1 MRNVCAAVLAF
12 GVLSVAIVSSQQPP
26 PAAPARRTP
35 RGPSRSR
42 TATCT
47 PEPEGPKQIPGSTK
61 TYTTKEIDDLANAVD
76 WFPNDHPPAPSI
88 VLKGHGDALAC
99 GVCHLM
105 NGAGHPESASLAG
118 LNAEYI
124 KRQMADFKSGVRSE
138 PNRMNK
144 IAQALSD
151 DEINQAA
158 EWFAKLPP
166 VAGWTKVTEA
176 VDGARRRSSA
186 AAACASRCRP
196 AAPNRSAPASSRCP
210 QDTSRA
216 IKRDIHSGFVAYVP
230 PGSVKRGETLV
241 KTGGAGKTIA
251 CTTCH
256 GDTLQGLGSVP
267 RIAGLHPIYIARQI
281 YSFKD
286 GDRHGLEVGAD
297 EEAGRET
304 DGRGHPRDRGVCGW
318 DELSGCGFR
327 LRGSTADSRGT
338 RPT

>member
-1 MRNVCAAVLAF
+1 MTMKNARRARLQPRHVTAVALAL
-12 GVLSVAIVSSQQPP
+12 GLLSVAVVSSQQQAP
-26 PAAPARRTP
+26 PAAAGGKDLSWAFPVKN
-35 RGPSRSR
+35 GDL
-42 TATCT
+42 T

-61 TYTTKEIDDLANAVD
+61 SYTTKEIDDLANAVD

-124 KRQMADFKSGVRSE
+124 KRQMADFKSGVRNE

-151 DEINQAA
+151 EEIDQAA

-166 VAGWTKVTEA
+166 VADWTKVTEA
-176 VDGARRRSSA
+176 GTVAKTFVGGGRMRFAL
-186 AAACASRCRP
+186 P
-196 AAPNRSAPASSRCP
+196 AGGTEPIGTRIITLP
-210 QDTSRA
+210 QDQGRA
-216 IKRDIHSGFVAYVP
+216 IKRDIHSGFIAHVP

-241 KTGGAGKTIA
+241 KTGGAGKTTA
-251 CTTCH
+251 CGICH
-256 GDTLQGLGSVP
+256 GDALQGLGSIP
-267 RIAGLHPIYIARQI
+267 RLAGLHPIYVARQL

-286 GDRHGLEVGAD
+286 GNRHGLEAAVMKKPVEKLTDADIIAIAAYVG
-297 EEAGRET
+297 G
-304 DGRGHPRDRGVCGW
+304 
-318 DELSGCGFR
+318 LK
-327 LRGSTADSRGT
+327 
-338 RPT
+338 

>member
-1 MRNVCAAVLAF
+1 VLAF

-26 PAAPARRTP
+26 PAAPARDP
-35 RGPSRSR
+35 AWAFPVKNGDL
-42 TATCT
+42 T

-61 TYTTKEIDDLANAVD
+61 SYTTKEIDDLNNAVD
-76 WFPNDHPPAPSI
+76 WFPNDHPPAPAI

-151 DEINQAA
+151 EEINQAA

-166 VAGWTKVTEA
+166 VAGWTKVTESSTVAKTFVGGGRMRFA
-176 VDGARRRSSA
+176 VPAGGTEPIG
-186 AAACASRCRP
+186 SRIITL
-196 AAPNRSAPASSRCP
+196 P

-216 IKRDIHSGFVAYVP
+216 IKRDIHSGFVAHVP
-230 PGSVKRGETLV
+230 PGSLKRGETLV
-241 KTGGAGKTIA
+241 KTGGAGKTVA

-281 YSFKD
+281 YSFKA
-286 GDRHGLEVGAD
+286 GDRHGLEAALMKMPVEKLTDADIIAISGYVG
-297 EEAGRET
+297 G
-304 DGRGHPRDRGVCGW
+304 
-318 DELSGCGFR
+318 LN
-327 LRGSTADSRGT
+327 
-338 RPT
+338 